1 MPEVTIEIGGREF
14 SVACQVGEEQFLHDA
29 AAMLD
34 REARGLVSQIG
45 RMPEARMLLMAGLM
59 LADRTA
65 AAEQK
70 AKAAE
75 EKLAR
80 QERLVAEMEAMPKP
94 EPERIEVPVEVE
106 VIPPHLQEALA
117 RLADQAEALATAAQE
132 KTGA

>member
-1 MPEVTIEIGGREF
+1 MPEVKIEIGGREF
-14 SVACQVGEEQFLHDA
+14 NVACQDGEEQFLRDA

-34 REARGLVSQIG
+34 REARGLVTQIG

-70 AKAAE
+70 ATAAE

-80 QERLVAEMEAMPKP
+80 QDRLVAEIGAMRKP
-94 EPERIEVPVEVE
+94 EPERIEVEIE
-106 VIPPHLQEALA
+106 VIPPELEEALA
-117 RLADQAEALATAAQE
+117 RLAEQAEALADAAEE
-132 KTGA
+132 KLSA

>member
-1 MPEVTIEIGGREF
+1 MPEVKIEIGGREF
-14 SVACQVGEEQFLHDA
+14 NVACQDGEEQFLRDA

-34 REARGLVSQIG
+34 REARGLVTQIG

-70 AKAAE
+70 ATAAE

-80 QERLVAEMEAMPKP
+80 QDRLVAEIGAMRKP
-94 EPERIEVPVEVE
+94 EPERIEVEIE
-106 VIPPHLQEALA
+106 VIPPELEEALA
-117 RLADQAEALATAAQE
+117 RLAEQAEALAAAAEE
-132 KTGA
+132 KLSA